1 MLLVIVARFKF
12 NVLWC
17 YAGVGLPDL
26 GWDRSRLTNN
36 MPDVL
41 SFYQVM
47 IQFFILF
54 ILNENHELIFQDVGR
69 IVL

>member
-12 NVLWC
+12 NVLWR
-17 YAGVGLPDL
+17 YAGLPDL
-26 GWDRSRLTNN
+26 GWNRSRLTNN

>member
-1 MLLVIVARFKF
+1 MCCGVMLD
-12 NVLWC
+12 C
-17 YAGVGLPDL
+17 QT
-26 GWDRSRLTNN
+26 WDGIESRLTNN